1 MAFDEMLA
9 ERIRKQL
16 GKRAGL
22 VEKKMFGGLA

>member
-22 VEKKMFGGLA
+22 VQKKMFGGLA